1 VLSVVT
7 DNSIEQRF
15 PAREQS
21 RNSLYEGAYRLEAV
35 VKSFVERHRVIW
47 CVACVW
53 RLWSICACATCEGG
67 GGSYRRRSMGSSP
80 LYLFTLIMLPLLLL
94 LPLLSLISPRHSSP
108 FHLNA
113 QLYFS
118 LPHQYSSLL
127 LPNINFLS
135 SSFPFRSFQQRS
147 ADMHCYRVSRTPG

>member
-21 RNSLYEGAYRLEAV
+21 RNTLYEGAYRLEAV
-35 VKSFVERHRVIW
+35 VKSVVERHRVIW

-67 GGSYRRRSMGSSP
+67 G
-80 LYLFTLIMLPLLLL
+80 
-94 LPLLSLISPRHSSP
+94 
-108 FHLNA
+108 
-113 QLYFS
+113 
-118 LPHQYSSLL
+118 
-127 LPNINFLS
+127 
-135 SSFPFRSFQQRS
+135 
-147 ADMHCYRVSRTPG
+147 